1 MTLRNPHYG
10 WEGELLA
17 AHLLSRMSF
26 VARPMSVPDDQ
37 GSDFFCT
44 LFEVVDPAGSHPRL
58 QPKNSFAIQVKTS
71 NEPEGTNAFNMTRSI
86 RYLEQ
91 LHLPFFIGKVTLAEA
106 SLEIYSAEFLPLV
119 FSLAGIPRDLRFAPT
134 RGPIDAD
141 TFVDRTGGGACI
153 WCPLVGRITAGDP
166 AEAAARVARNLESFC
181 DRALKNLASRLLE
194 EHVYDFRGEIPV
206 VMAGSGSYKHF
217 RVNFCKRL
225 AEVFANFTWGLQS
238 FGHEPPADQLALFES
253 VYTLLSKCPEWPAWY
268 AAGWRERLSG
278 ALSESAKGRIGNAE
292 RSDPQE
298 S

>member
-58 QPKNSFAIQVKTS
+58 QPKNSFAIQVKSS
-71 NEPEGTNAFNMTRSI
+71 NEAEETNAFNMTRSI
-86 RYLEQ
+86 RYLDQ
-91 LHLPFFIGKVTLAEA
+91 LHLPFFIGKVTLAGA
-106 SLEIYSAEFLPLV
+106 SLDIYSAEFLPLV
-119 FSLAGIPRDLRFAPT
+119 FSLTGIPTDLRFAPT
-134 RGPIDAD
+134 KGPVNEN

-153 WCPLVGRITAGDP
+153 LCPLVGRITAGDP
-166 AEAAARVARNLESFC
+166 TESVERVARNLELVC

-194 EHVYDFRGEIPV
+194 EHVYDFRGEIPI
-206 VMAGSGSYKHF
+206 VMAGSGSYRTF
-217 RVNFCKRL
+217 RGNFCKRL

-238 FGHEPPADQLALFES
+238 CGHEPPADQLALFES

-268 AAGWRERLSG
+268 ATDWREHLLA
-278 ALSESAKGRIGNAE
+278 ALSAPAKGQTGTAADSE
-292 RSDPQE
+292 A
-298 S
+298 